1 MELII
6 THTRAD
12 FDAFASMLLAGKLF
26 PDAVPILP
34 STTVYKL
41 REVQS
46 LYRDVAD
53 FKNVRYLSRLKAPVI
68 NRVIVVDTKK
78 KGMLKEFEPYI
89 EAAGRRILI
98 FDHHPPTSDD
108 LARGSVHQFG
118 YGANATGLFL
128 QVQQNDIRLTPQQ
141 ATIILLGIYADTG
154 NLTYPGT
161 TAEDALAVG
170 ELLRQGADLQTVNYY
185 LRPYFDPTQL
195 FLLRDMLA
203 SLEEKN
209 VEGYKVVLIR
219 RELEVPVQGL
229 SVLLSNVSD
238 MVGADAI
245 LGVFSTRGKPGVQ
258 VIIQSVVPEIN
269 AGELAAVFEGGGH
282 SGAAAAFIPQAE
294 NATAVAETL
303 LTLLTAAPLPTT
315 KVQDVMTR
323 EVVTIPADLPLYKT
337 AERLIES
344 NIHGAPVLD
353 EAGRLV
359 GVISLRDVE
368 KARLQKLLHVP
379 TSGFMSHK
387 VVTIEPDAP
396 LVTAKKIISSHDIG
410 RLPVVVKDRLTGIIS
425 RADILRVVNGGSPS
439 AEAATTG

>member
-26 PDAVPILP
+26 PEATPVLP

-53 FKNVRYLSRLKAPVI
+53 FKNVRFLNRLKHPAI

-78 KGMLKEFEPYI
+78 TVMLKEFVPYL
-89 EAAGRRILI
+89 EMAGRRLLI

-108 LARGSVHQFG
+108 LTQGKIHQYE

-128 QVQQNDIRLTPQQ
+128 DVQAKDIPLTPEE
-141 ATIILLGIYADTG
+141 ATIVMLGIYADTG

-170 ELLRQGADLQTVNYY
+170 ELLRRGADLQTVNYY
-185 LRPYFDPTQL
+185 LRPYFDPAQR

-203 SLEEKN
+203 SLEEMN
-209 VEGYKVVLIR
+209 IEGYKVVLIR
-219 RELEVPVQGL
+219 QEVEAPIQGL

-245 LGVFSTRGKPGVQ
+245 LGVFSTRGKSGVQ
-258 VIIQSVVPEIN
+258 IIIQSVVPEIN
-269 AGELAAVFEGGGH
+269 AGEMAALFEGGGH
-282 SGAAAAFIPQAE
+282 SGAAAAFIPRAKNAE
-294 NATAVAETL
+294 AVADTL
-303 LTLLTAAPLPTT
+303 LTLLTEAPLPTT
-315 KVQDVMTR
+315 KVKDVMSR
-323 EVVTIPADLPLYKT
+323 EVITIPADLPLHQT
-337 AERLIES
+337 AERLIAC
-344 NIHGAPVLD
+344 NIHGAPVLND
-353 EAGRLV
+353 TGQLV

-368 KARLQKLLHVP
+368 KARVQNLLHVP

-387 VVTIEPDAP
+387 VVTIEPDVP
-396 LVTAKKIISSHDIG
+396 LITAKKIISSHDIG
-410 RLPVVVKDRLTGIIS
+410 RIPVLEEDRLAGIIS
-425 RADILRVVNGGSPS
+425 RADILRAVNGVT
-439 AEAATTG
+439 AVLE